1 MKDFREI
8 KAWQKA
14 HALVLFC
21 YKLTSKFPKEE
32 KFGLTSQIRRA
43 AVSVSTNIV
52 EGNSRNS
59 DTEFRRFI
67 NISESSAAELEYLF
81 LLCYDLNLITPDENR
96 FGSESSIEIRKMLA
110 GLKKKLN
117 THMDDHSSI
126 LIYRKQ
132 DA

>member
-21 YKLTSKFPKEE
+21 YKLTNKLPKEE

-43 AVSVSTNIV
+43 AVSISTNIV

-81 LLCYDLNLITPDENR
+81 LLCNDLNLITPDENR

-117 THMDDHSSI
+117 TNC
-126 LIYRKQ
+126 
-132 DA
+132 